1 MVIGPFQESERS
13 GDGFGTGRLLPIGR
27 NVSGILSGSN
37 SVVNGSPARI
47 DVEEGTERPEQP
59 ADFGG

>member
-1 MVIGPFQESERS
+1 MVIGPFREAERS
-13 GDGFGTGRLLPIGR
+13 SDGFGTDRRPLISRNTSRILP
-27 NVSGILSGSN
+27 GSN

-47 DVEEGTERPEQP
+47 DVEEGTGRPEQP